1 MQKTKIQEEEWNAIK
16 EEIRKE
22 LKAELI
28 AEIKDELRDEI
39 KAELNAVAKNEMLTD
54 VHQDMQMEKQE
65 VSVDCDCQ
73 TDKAP
78 KTKKPKKS
86 KCTKNSLLNGVVVE
100 VITLLVGMVLLCLST
115 YKMLF
120 NFWLMERYVNLLIL
134 LLLLLLTLPTIIAG
148 GFWKDFTRVISL
160 RQPEQGW
167 KLYELKRSLD
177 AIDLIQKQL
186 CYAAVMIVM
195 FQLIGI
201 LYNMSDP
208 STLGPSMANI
218 LMTGFYTAIMELLLM
233 PLKVEVK
240 KRIADYME
248 EK

>member
-1 MQKTKIQEEEWNAIK
+1 MQNTKIQEEEWKAIK
-16 EEIRKE
+16 EEISKE
-22 LKAELI
+22 LKAELV
-28 AEIKDELRDEI
+28 AEIKDEI
-39 KAELNAVAKNEMLTD
+39 KAELNAVVKNEQLLD
-54 VHQDMQMEKQE
+54 ECADMQKEILETSADYNSKERQNK
-65 VSVDCDCQ
+65 
-73 TDKAP
+73 KA
-78 KTKKPKKS
+78 KKPK
-86 KCTKNSLLNGVVVE
+86 NALLNSVMVE
-100 VITLLVGMVLLCLST
+100 VISLLIGLALLCLST

-120 NFWLMERYVNLLIL
+120 NFWLAERYVNLLIL
-134 LLLLLLTLPTIIAG
+134 LLLLLMTLPTIIAG
-148 GFWKDFTRVISL
+148 GFWKDFTRVFAL
-160 RQPEQGW
+160 HQPERGW

-240 KRIADYME
+240 RRIVDYME
-248 EK
+248 EE

>member
-1 MQKTKIQEEEWNAIK
+1 MQNMKLQEEEWNAIK
-16 EEIRKE
+16 EEIRRELKEELVAE
-22 LKAELI
+22 LKAELSVG
-28 AEIKDELRDEI
+28 ARDGV
-39 KAELNAVAKNEMLTD
+39 LPD
-54 VHQDMQMEKQE
+54 VRPDMQLEAQE
-65 VSVDCDCQ
+65 VSADCNGR
-73 TDKAP
+73 TSKAA
-78 KTKKPKKS
+78 KTKKTKKS
-86 KCTKNSLLNGVVVE
+86 KGAKNSLLNGVMVE
-100 VITLLVGMVLLCLST
+100 IISLLVGMVVLCLST

-120 NFWLMERYVNLLIL
+120 NLWLAERYVNLLIL

-160 RQPEQGW
+160 HQPEQGW

-177 AIDLIQKQL
+177 AIELIQKQL

-195 FQLIGI
+195 FQLIDI

-240 KRIADYME
+240 RRIADYME
-248 EK
+248 EE

>member
-1 MQKTKIQEEEWNAIK
+1 MQNTKMQEEEWKVIK

-22 LKAELI
+22 LKAELV

-39 KAELNAVAKNEMLTD
+39 KAELTAVATNELLID
-54 VHQDMQMEKQE
+54 ARQDMQREKQE
-65 VSVDCDCQ
+65 TSADYNSEERKNK
-73 TDKAP
+73 KA
-78 KTKKPKKS
+78 KKS
-86 KCTKNSLLNGVVVE
+86 KNSLLNGVMVE
-100 VITLLVGMVLLCLST
+100 VISLLIGLVLLCLST

-120 NFWLMERYVNLLIL
+120 NFWLAERYVNLLIL
-134 LLLLLLTLPTIIAG
+134 LLLLLMTLPTIIAG
-148 GFWKDFTRVISL
+148 GFWKDFTRVFSL
-160 RQPEQGW
+160 HQPEKGW

-201 LYNMSDP
+201 LYNMSEP
-208 STLGPSMANI
+208 SALGPNMANI

-233 PLKVEVK
+233 SLKVEVK
-240 KRIADYME
+240 KRIAAYME
-248 EK
+248 EE

>member
-1 MQKTKIQEEEWNAIK
+1 MQNMKLQEEEWNAIK

-22 LKAELI
+22 LKAELV
-28 AEIKDELRDEI
+28 
-39 KAELNAVAKNEMLTD
+39 AELKEELTVGAQDEMTTD
-54 VHQDMQMEKQE
+54 CND
-65 VSVDCDCQ
+65 Q
-73 TDKAP
+73 TDKAS
-78 KTKKPKKS
+78 KRKKS
-86 KCTKNSLLNGVVVE
+86 KNSKGTKNSLLNGVIVE
-100 VITLLVGMVLLCLST
+100 VASLLVGIVLLCLST

-120 NFWLMERYVNLLIL
+120 DFWLMERYVNLLIL

-148 GFWKDFTRVISL
+148 GFWKDFTRVLS
-160 RQPEQGW
+160 RHQPEQGW

-201 LYNMSDP
+201 LYNMSEP
-208 STLGPSMANI
+208 SMLGPSMANI

-248 EK
+248 EE